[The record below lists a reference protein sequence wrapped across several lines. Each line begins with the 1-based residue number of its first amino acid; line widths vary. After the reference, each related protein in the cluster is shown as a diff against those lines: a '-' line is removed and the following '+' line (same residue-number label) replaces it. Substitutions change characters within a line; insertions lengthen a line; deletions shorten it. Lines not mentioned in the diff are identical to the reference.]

1 MWVPIAGA
9 PEDSILFSEARFNIW
24 GGPVRSGKTVHSMI
38 RWLTFCL
45 TAPKGDLWMIGK
57 TSGSL
62 ERNILA
68 PLKDFTDGAFDY
80 SLTQN
85 KAWLGDREI
94 YTMGA
99 SNKDAEARIRGSTAA
114 GIYGDELTLWPSN
127 VFKQCGMRMSVRGA
141 RLFGTTNP
149 DGPFHFLKT
158 DYIDKRRTKQNPNG
172 LDLNYFTWRIEE
184 NTTLDPAYI
193 HALYQE
199 YTGLWFKRFIL
210 GQWVAA
216 EGAIYDFFDEAVHV
230 VQSTPPADEYI
241 GAVDYGTSNPTVA
254 GKFGVSRATGLLDG
268 AGKRLTPRCWLE
280 ESYYHSGR
288 DTGRQKTD
296 GEYADDLLAF
306 YGSPTAIRY
315 LIVDP
320 AAASFKAE
328 LRKRGFTVKDANNDV
343 LNGIRRQAQMLNNG
357 EYRIKDDPSNKPI
370 IQEYG
375 AYLWDEKASARGKD
389 KPIKENDHGKD
400 MERYFLLTEFPPEL
414 QTQTTRRSSGFSNG
428 FRYDIAA
435 GRRKT

>member
-1 MWVPIAGA
+1 MWTPIDGA
-9 PEDSILFSEARFNIW
+9 PEDSILDSTARFNIW

-38 RWLTFCL
+38 RWLIFVH
-45 TAPKGDLWMIGK
+45 TAPRGDLWMIGK

-68 PLKDFTDGAFDY
+68 PLQEFTDSAFSY

-141 RLFGTTNP
+141 KLFGTTNP
-149 DGPFHFLKT
+149 DGPFHWLKT
-158 DYIDKRRTKQNPNG
+158 DYIDKRKAVG
-172 LDLNYFTWRIEE
+172 GALDLNYFTWRIEE

-193 HALYQE
+193 QALYQE

-216 EGAIYDFFDEAVHV
+216 EGAIYDFWNDDIHV
-230 VQSTPPADEYI
+230 VSAVPSADYHY
-241 GAVDYGTSNPTVA
+241 GAVDYGTSNATAA
-254 GKFGVSRATGLLDG
+254 GYFGVSRSAAGILDADG
-268 AGKRLTPRCWLE
+268 RRVSPRVWLE
-280 ESYYHSGR
+280 RSYYYSGR

-306 YGSPTAIRY
+306 YGSPQAIRHIY
-315 LIVDP
+315 VDP
-320 AAASFKAE
+320 SAASFKAE

-343 LNGIRRQAQMLNNG
+343 LNGIRRQAQMLHSG
-357 EYRIKDDPSNKPI
+357 EYRILADPSNKPI
-370 IQEYG
+370 IQEYS
-375 AYLWDEKASARGKD
+375 AYLWDEKASARGED
-389 KPIKENDHGKD
+389 KPKKEHDHGKD
-400 MERYFLLTEFPPEL
+400 MERYALLSEFPPEPSA
-414 QTQTTRRSSGFSNG
+414 Q
-428 FRYDIAA
+428 FRMFA
-435 GRRKT
+435 T

>member
-9 PEDSILFSEARFNIW
+9 PEDSILDSTARFNIW

-38 RWLTFCL
+38 RWLTFCM

-68 PLKDFTDGAFDY
+68 PLKDFTDSAFDY

-114 GIYGDELTLWPSN
+114 GIYGDELTLWPAN

-141 RLFGTTNP
+141 AMFGTTNP
-149 DGPFHFLKT
+149 DGPFHYLKT
-158 DYIDKRRTKQNPNG
+158 DYIDKRRSLSNPSG

-184 NTTLDPAYI
+184 NTTLDPAYVR
-193 HALYQE
+193 ALYQE

-216 EGAIYDFFDEAVHV
+216 EGAIYDFFDEELHV
-230 VQSTPPADEYI
+230 VEQTPEADYFI

-254 GKFGVSRATGLLDG
+254 GRFGVSRSAGGLVDSQ
-268 AGKRLTPRCWLE
+268 GKRLSPRCWLE
-280 ESYYHSGR
+280 ETYYYSGR
-288 DTGRQKTD
+288 ETGRQKTD

-306 YGSPTAIRY
+306 YGSPTAIQHI
-315 LIVDP
+315 IVDP
-320 AAASFKAE
+320 SAASFKAE
-328 LRKRGFTVKDANNDV
+328 LRKRGFTVKDADNDV
-343 LNGIRRQAQMLNNG
+343 INGIRRQAQMLHSG
-357 EYRIKDDPSNKPI
+357 EYRIKADPSNKPV

-375 AYLWDEKASARGKD
+375 AYLWDEKASARGVD
-389 KPIKENDHGKD
+389 KPIKEHDHGKD
-400 MERYFLLTEFPPEL
+400 MERYFLLTEFPTAPL
-414 QTQTTRRSSGFSNG
+414 PTTQTRRTAGSYNG
-428 FRYDIAA
+428 MGA
-435 GRRKT
+435 GRSQRR